1 VNDCAID
8 LSKAFDEVNHRALYI
23 KQMKKTSSS
32 KSVKFD
38 RKYVLVL
45 SSSIK
50 WYDI

>member
-1 VNDCAID
+1 MNDCAID